1 VIAWALVREIRARAG
16 LTQRELAGRAGKS
29 QSEIGRIERGRQDPS
44 LTTLQRLARAG
55 GFDLRLRLAPHD
67 EHDEVL
73 IDAMLDLSVDE
84 RLERLED
91 SSEAFATARVVD
103 DRSG

>member
-1 VIAWALVREIRARAG
+1 MVAWALVKEIRARAG
-16 LTQRELAGRAGKS
+16 LTQRELARRAGKA
-29 QSEIGRIERGRQDPS
+29 QSEIARIERGRQDPS
-44 LTTLQRLARAG
+44 LTVLQRLARAG
-55 GFDLRLRLAPHD
+55 GFDLRIRLEPHD
-67 EHDEVL
+67 DHDEVL

-84 RLERLED
+84 RLKRLED